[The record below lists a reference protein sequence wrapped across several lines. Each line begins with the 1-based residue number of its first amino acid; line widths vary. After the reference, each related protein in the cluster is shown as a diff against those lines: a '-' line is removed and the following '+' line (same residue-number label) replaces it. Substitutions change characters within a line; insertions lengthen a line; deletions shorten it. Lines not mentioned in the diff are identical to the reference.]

1 MGIGNKRITSLLN
14 IQLGSWTVIDSEM
27 ILYINCTF
35 RGNDLMDESLA
46 VLHALSGQTT

>member
-1 MGIGNKRITSLLN
+1 MEIGKTPLISLLN

>member
-1 MGIGNKRITSLLN
+1 MWIKNSPKTSLLN
-14 IQLGSWTVIDSEM
+14 VQLGSWTVIDSEM

-46 VLHALSGQTT
+46 VLYALSGQTT